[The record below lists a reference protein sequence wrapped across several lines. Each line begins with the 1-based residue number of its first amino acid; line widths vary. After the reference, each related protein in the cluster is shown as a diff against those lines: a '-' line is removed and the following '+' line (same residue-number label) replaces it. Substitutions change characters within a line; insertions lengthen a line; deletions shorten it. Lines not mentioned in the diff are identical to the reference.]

1 MKIMEKVE
9 KLYQSILGFERP
21 WEVEKV
27 SLELDKGEII
37 INLNYNSRTGI
48 CPECGK
54 ECNIY
59 DKRNV
64 RKWRHLDT
72 CQFKTYLVASIPR
85 VVCPDHKIKSI
96 SVPWSRSN
104 NHFSMLFESYAIKV
118 LQATFNQTK
127 TAELLRI
134 SFSQINTIM
143 KSAVNRGL
151 GRREKEKL
159 QYLGIDEK
167 SIKSGHNYL
176 SIAYDLNQGKVLEV
190 IEGRNNKSSEKLLR
204 SVESNNDCSNLQ
216 AVSMDMW
223 RAYINAS
230 KAVFPSVDIVHD
242 KFHIIKYLND
252 GVDKTRKIETTK
264 LDKQKDKSLKK
275 TKYLFL
281 KNPENMTGKQALRF
295 EELKKMN
302 LKTSKA
308 WQIKE
313 NFKGF
318 YNLERINSGKFF
330 FNAWYNDVIN
340 SGLKHMIKVAGMLER
355 HFGGI
360 VTYIRHKITNS
371 LSENINGKIQK
382 IKTIAKGFRDFIN
395 YRIAILFY
403 LGKLDMNPHKIL

>member
-1 MKIMEKVE
+1 MKRIED
-9 KLYQSILGFERP
+9 LYQSILGLESP

-27 SLELDKGEII
+27 SLESDNGEII
-37 INLNYNSRTGI
+37 IYLNYNSRVGI

-54 ECNIY
+54 ECKVYDNRNI
-59 DKRNV
+59 

-85 VVCPDHKIKSI
+85 VICSEHKIKSI
-96 SVPWSRSN
+96 IVPWSRSN
-104 NHFSMLFESYAIKV
+104 GHFTMLFESFAIEL

-151 GRREKEKL
+151 LRREKEKL

-167 SIKSGHNYL
+167 SIKDGHHYL
-176 SIAYDLNQGKVLEV
+176 SVAYDLNGNKVLEV
-190 IEGRNNKSSEKLLR
+190 VEGRNDSSSKKLLS
-204 SVESNNDCSNLQ
+204 SVKSNNDCSNLK
-216 AVSMDMW
+216 AISMDMW
-223 RAYINAS
+223 KSYMNAS
-230 KAVFPSVDIVHD
+230 REVFPSVDIVHD

-252 GVDKTRKIETTK
+252 GVDNTRKLESKK
-264 LDKQKDKSLKK
+264 LSEQKDKSLKK

-281 KNPENMTGKQALRF
+281 KNPENMTDKQALRF

-302 LKTSKA
+302 LKTSQA

-318 YNLERINSGKFF
+318 YNIKRINSGKFF

-340 SGLKHMIKVAGMLER
+340 SGLKYMIKVAGTLER

-360 VTYIRHKITNS
+360 ITYIRHKITNS
-371 LSENINGKIQK
+371 MAENINSKIQK
-382 IKTIAKGFRDFIN
+382 IKTIAKGFRDFKN

-403 LGKLDMNPHKIL
+403 LGKLDMDPHEIL